1 MASLAVWMNGERVGE
16 WTALRTGTPVFR
28 YEASWIHSP
37 SARALSLSLPITAD
51 REVRGD
57 AVDYYFDNLLPDSV
71 EIRRRIRTRFQTR
84 STGAF
89 DLLSAIGRDCVGAVQ
104 LLPLEQTPEGWNR
117 IAAEPLTDAG
127 VEAKLREVTVAAPLG
142 AEERDEF
149 RVSLAGA
156 QEKTAL
162 LRMSGRWFQPTGAT
176 PTTHILKLPLG
187 LVGNFQGDL
196 SDSVENEWLC
206 GQLLRELGIP
216 VAESEIA
223 RFGEQRVLV
232 VRRFDRRWHGASA
245 EEVQRRSFR
254 PTRGTWIARLPQED
268 FCQASGLPPTR
279 RYESEGGPSIQS
291 ALALLSGSAHPG
303 EDRTTFILAQLGFWL
318 LAAIDGH
325 GKNFSI
331 FHQRGGN
338 YSLTPLYDVLS
349 AWPVIGHGRNQLP
362 LERTKLAMAVRGRKP
377 HYRIDE
383 ITGRHW
389 RDLSERAGVADLWN
403 RMQAL
408 VAEVPAALERLEATL
423 PAGFPERVYQ
433 RIRAGVLSQ
442 ARRFTNTAA
451 IAAQRG
457 QAR

>member
-1 MASLAVWMNGERVGE
+1 MPPLTVWMNGERVGE
-16 WTALRTGTPVFR
+16 WTTLRTGTPVFR
-28 YEASWIHSP
+28 YDASWVQSP

-51 REVRGD
+51 REVRGE
-57 AVDYYFDNLLPDSV
+57 AVDYYFDNLLPDSA

-84 STGAF
+84 STDAF

-104 LLPLEQTPEGWNR
+104 LMPPDQMPEGWNR
-117 IAAEPLTDAG
+117 VAAERLTDAG
-127 VEAKLREVTVAAPLG
+127 VEATLREVTLAAPLG
-142 AEERDEF
+142 AKEQNEF
-149 RVSLAGA
+149 RISLAGA

-176 PTTHILKLPLG
+176 PTTHILKLPMG
-187 LVGNFQGDL
+187 MVGNFQGDF

-206 GQLLRELGIP
+206 GQLLRELGLP
-216 VAESEIA
+216 VAESEVA
-223 RFGEQRVLV
+223 SFGQQRVLV
-232 VRRFDRRWHGASA
+232 VRRFDRRWSGVTA
-245 EEVQRRSFR
+245 EEARRRSFK

-291 ALALLSGSAHPG
+291 ALALLSGSAYPD
-303 EDRTTFILAQLGFWL
+303 EDQTTFLLAQLSFWL

-331 FHQRGGN
+331 FHQRGGT
-338 YSLTPLYDVLS
+338 YALTPLYDVLS
-349 AWPVIGHGRNQLP
+349 AWPVIGHGRNELP
-362 LERTKLAMAVRGRKP
+362 LERAKLAMAVRGRRS

-389 RDLSERAGVADLWN
+389 RELSGRVGVANLWN

-408 VAEVPAALERLEATL
+408 VAGTSAALERLEARL
-423 PAGFPERVYQ
+423 PPHFPERVYT
-433 RIRAGVLSQ
+433 RIRIGVLSQ
-442 ARRFTNTAA
+442 SRRFTDTATLA
-451 IAAQRG
+451 SSG
-457 QAR
+457 